1 MTHARVAAAPPSL
14 RAYWKLLGRSRVALF
29 WMLIVAAIIGV
40 APAAA
45 AASEVPASMLAAAI
59 DQGGGPEVLSIHN
72 LPVPKPGAGQ
82 VLIAVHA
89 AGVAVWD
96 AGARQRATK
105 DAHSPLVI
113 GTDGAGTIAAI
124 GPGVQGF
131 KPGNRVYGAV
141 EGMPSGFYAQ
151 YVVVPA
157 EDVARIPSGVG
168 FDEAGILAVSG
179 LSALQGIDDVLQLKA
194 GDTLIIHGASGAVG
208 TLAVQFAKLRGVKV
222 LATVTSDAGAAL
234 VTSLGADAVVNGRTG
249 DIAAAAKR
257 FAPDGVDAVFGLAG
271 GPALEQCIDA
281 LRHDRRG
288 KVAYLDGI
296 NPVPRPRLGP
306 RMILYSYIP
315 GRGEFDR
322 LNKAIEAAHL
332 KVPIAAQYP
341 LAEAAE
347 AHRRL
352 ASGGLLGKIVL
363 LVQ

>member
-1 MTHARVAAAPPSL
+1 MTRAQLRTAPPIL
-14 RAYWKLLGRSRVALF
+14 RAHSVWNLLGRTRLALF
-29 WMLIVAAIIGV
+29 WISIVAASVDV
-40 APAAA
+40 ALPAG
-45 AASEVPASMLAAAI
+45 AASAVPATMLAAAI
-59 DQGGGPEVLSIHN
+59 DQGGGPEVLSIHT

-96 AGARQRATK
+96 AGARQRAG
-105 DAHSPLVI
+105 AHSPLVI

-124 GPGVQGF
+124 GPGVQEF
-131 KPGNRVYGAV
+131 KVGDRVYGAV

-151 YVVVPA
+151 YIVVPA
-157 EDVARIPSGVG
+157 DTIAHIPKGIG
-168 FDEAGILAVSG
+168 FDEAGVLAVSG
-179 LSALQGIDDVLQLKA
+179 LSALQGIDDILQLKA

-222 LATVTSDAGAAL
+222 LATVTSDEGAAL
-234 VTSLGADAVVNGRTG
+234 LTSLGADAVVNGRTG

-281 LRHDRRG
+281 LRQDRRG

-322 LNKAIEAAHL
+322 LNEAVEAAHL
-332 KVPIAAQYP
+332 KVPIAAKYP

-352 ASGGLLGKIVL
+352 AAGHLLGKIT
-363 LVQ
+363 LVVQ

>member
-1 MTHARVAAAPPSL
+1 MTRTRL
-14 RAYWKLLGRSRVALF
+14 ALF
-29 WMLIVAAIIGV
+29 WTLIAAAMMGV
-40 APAAA
+40 APPAL
-45 AASEVPASMLAAAI
+45 AASEVPATMLAAAI

-72 LPVPKPGAGQ
+72 LPVPRPGAGQ

-96 AGARQRATK
+96 AGARQRAK
-105 DAHSPLVI
+105 EGAHSPLVI

-131 KPGNRVYGAV
+131 KPGDRVYGAV

-157 EDVARIPSGVG
+157 EDVAHIPEGIG

-208 TLAVQFAKLRGVKV
+208 TLAVQFAKLRGIKV
-222 LATVTSDAGAAL
+222 LATVTSDEGAAL

-281 LRHDRRG
+281 LRQDRRG

-315 GRGEFDR
+315 GRDEFDR
-322 LNKAIEAAHL
+322 LNKAIEAVHL
-332 KVPIAAQYP
+332 KVPVAAQYP

-352 ASGGLLGKIVL
+352 AAGGLLGKIEL